1 MRTWPNAR
9 RTQNRGNLL
18 AIKVGE
24 SEQVMEGLAGK
35 ETFN

>member
-1 MRTWPNAR
+1 MRTRPNAR

-24 SEQVMEGLAGK
+24 SGKVMEVLVGK
-35 ETFN
+35 ETFK